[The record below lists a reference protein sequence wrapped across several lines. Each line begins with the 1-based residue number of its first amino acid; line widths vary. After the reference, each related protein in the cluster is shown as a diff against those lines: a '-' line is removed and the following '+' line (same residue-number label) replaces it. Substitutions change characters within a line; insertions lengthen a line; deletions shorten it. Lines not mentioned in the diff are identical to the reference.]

1 VDFSLTKEQQT
12 LRQSVIKFA
21 KSELNENLI
30 ERDRNSEF
38 PREGWNKC
46 GAFGIIGLP
55 IPKEYGGGGA
65 DIVTTVCALEALGYG
80 CQDNGLIFSINAHQ
94 WTAEIPLLQFGTEE
108 QKQRYLP
115 KLASGEF
122 VGIQATTEPTSGS
135 DAFSLRTRAVKRGD
149 RYVIN
154 GSKTFISN
162 APVADMIIVN
172 ATVDPSRGAA
182 GVTGFILD
190 RNTPGFSISRKL
202 HKMGL
207 RTSPMA
213 ELAFED
219 CEVPEANI
227 LGQIGSGQ
235 AIFTI
240 SMEWERICI
249 LASELGMMQRILE
262 DCVRYASTRQ
272 GTGRAA
278 AAPGAAGASTGSG
291 VRPVDRSPGIADKVA
306 EMDLRLEM
314 ARLALYKAAWLKSQG
329 KRPLRE
335 AAMAKLAVSRACI
348 ETCMDAIEIFGPDGC
363 LTANHLE
370 RQYRDAISGTLYSG
384 TSEIQKTII
393 ARWHGL

>member
-1 VDFSLTKEQQT
+1 VDFSLTPEQQT
-12 LRQSVIKFA
+12 LRKSVIQFA
-21 KSELNENLI
+21 KRELNDNLI

-38 PREGWNKC
+38 PRENWNKC

-55 IPKEYGGGGA
+55 IPREYGGQGA

-108 QKQRYLP
+108 QKRKYLP

-135 DAFSLRTRAVKRGD
+135 DAFSLRTRAVKKGD
-149 RYVIN
+149 RYLIN

-172 ATVDPSRGAA
+172 ANVDPSRGAA

-219 CEVPEANI
+219 CEVPETSI

-249 LASELGMMQRILE
+249 LASELGMMQRLLE
-262 DCVRYASTRQ
+262 DSVRYASTKQ
-272 GTGRAA
+272 KCGC
-278 AAPGAAGASTGSG
+278 
-291 VRPVDRSPGIADKVA
+291 RPVDKSPGIADKVA

-335 AAMAKLAVSRACI
+335 AAVAKLAVSRACI
-348 ETCMDAIEIFGPDGC
+348 DTCLDAIEIFGPTGT

-384 TSEIQKTII
+384 TTEIQKSII

>member
-1 VDFSLTKEQQT
+1 MDFSLTSEQQA
-12 LRQSVIKFA
+12 LRKSIIKFA
-21 KSELNENLI
+21 KAELNDNVI

-55 IPKEYGGGGA
+55 IPKEYGGQGA
-65 DIVTTVCALEALGYG
+65 DIVTTACALEALGYG
-80 CQDNGLIFSINAHQ
+80 CQDNGLTFSINAHQ

-108 QKQRYLP
+108 QKRRYLP

-135 DAFSLRTRAVKRGD
+135 DAFSLRTRAVKKGD

-172 ATVDPSRGAA
+172 ANVDPARGAA

-190 RNTPGFSISRKL
+190 RNTPGFSISRRL

-219 CEVPEANI
+219 CEVPESSI

-262 DCVRYASTRQ
+262 DAVRYASTRQ
-272 GTGRAA
+272 KRGD
-278 AAPGAAGASTGSG
+278 SSNGSG

-314 ARLALYKAAWLKSQG
+314 ARLTLYKAAWLKSQG

-348 ETCMDAIEIFGPDGC
+348 DTCMDAIEIFGYEGC

-384 TSEIQKTII
+384 TSEIQKSII